1 MENEIVD
8 AVIVGFTPNN
18 VYQSKGVM
26 RLGYMI
32 NRLTKSVIRNL
43 DKMISEGTLV
53 VYDTY
58 TPNAHS
64 HPVGKVTKLQL
75 KKHNK
80 TNTLS
85 VELYNDPDLYFEF
98 ELCYT
103 GYLLNKWY
111 VRRSNRGFKRPP
123 VEFNCFSLKP
133 DLSTKHYFA
142 SKEMK

>member
-43 DKMISEGTLV
+43 DKMISEDTLA

-58 TPNAHS
+58 APNVHQ
-64 HPVGKVTKLQL
+64 PVGKVTKLQL

-80 TNTLS
+80 TNELS
-85 VELYNDPDLYFEF
+85 VELYNSPDLYSNY
-98 ELCYT
+98 ELCYA
-103 GYLLNKWY
+103 GQLLNKWY
-111 VRRSNRGFKRPP
+111 VRRSNRSFKRPP